1 MAYLASDP
9 AAALGYLVARLQS
22 EEHKRGVWAPLEP
35 RQARQ
40 LDRLI
45 DADRAGQVT
54 RDDIRRRVD
63 QIARSMA

>member
-1 MAYLASDP
+1 MAYLANDP
-9 AAALGYLVARLQS
+9 QAALGYLVARLQS

-40 LDRLI
+40 LDRLV